1 MAISIEQQAER
12 ARARLMGSA
21 EVTRRTTEACLDS
34 IVEAAEM
41 MATSFRGGGKLLL
54 CGNGGSA
61 ADCQHFAT
69 ELVSVMEKEFQR
81 PGLSAIALTTDT
93 SFLTAFS
100 NDFGYERV
108 FERQVRAHGRPGDV
122 LIGISTSGNSANVLR
137 AMEAAREMGLKS
149 IGLTGNGG
157 RLASAADVAI
167 SIPSS
172 DTQQIQ
178 EAHLAVEHILC
189 DLVECHLFD
198 KAESPGEAS

>member
-1 MAISIEQQAER
+1 MAISIEQQADR
-12 ARARLMGSA
+12 ARSHLMVSA
-21 EVTRRTTEACLDS
+21 EVTKQTADLCTES
-34 IVEAAEM
+34 ITAAAEM
-41 MATSFRGGGKLLL
+41 MATSFRAGGKLLL

-61 ADCQHFAT
+61 ADCQHLAT
-69 ELVSVMEKEFQR
+69 EFVSMMEKDFQR
-81 PGLSAIALTTDT
+81 PALPAIALTTDT

-108 FERQVRAHGRPGDV
+108 FERQVQAHGKPGDV
-122 LIGISTSGNSANVLR
+122 LIGISTSGNSPSVLC
-137 AMEAAREMGLKS
+137 AVEAAHGLGMKA

-157 RLASAADVAI
+157 RLASIADVTI

-178 EAHLAVEHILC
+178 ETHLIVEHILC

-198 KAESPGEAS
+198 KAERKET

>member
-41 MATSFRGGGKLLL
+41 MATSFRAGGKLLL

-137 AMEAAREMGLKS
+137 AMEAAREMGMKS

-198 KAESPGEAS
+198 KAKSPGEAS

>member
-1 MAISIEQQAER
+1 MALSIEQQAER
-12 ARARLMGSA
+12 TRSHLMVSA
-21 EVTRRTTEACLDS
+21 EVTKQTAEVCLES
-34 IVEAAEM
+34 IAAAAEM
-41 MATSFRGGGKLLL
+41 MATSFRAGGKLLL

-61 ADCQHFAT
+61 ADCQHLAT
-69 ELVSVMEKEFQR
+69 ELVSIMEKEFQR
-81 PGLSAIALTTDT
+81 PALSAIALTTDT

-108 FERQVRAHGRPGDV
+108 FERQVQAHGKPGDV
-122 LIGISTSGNSANVLR
+122 LIGISTSGNSPNVLC
-137 AMEAAREMGLKS
+137 AIEAAHGLGMKT

-157 RLASAADVAI
+157 RLASVADVAI

-178 EAHLAVEHILC
+178 ETHLAVEHILC

-198 KAESPGEAS
+198 KAERPGT

>member
-1 MAISIEQQAER
+1 MAISIEQQADR
-12 ARARLMGSA
+12 ARSHLMVSA
-21 EVTRRTTEACLDS
+21 EVTRQTAEVCLES
-34 IVEAAEM
+34 IAAAAEM
-41 MATSFRGGGKLLL
+41 MATSFRAGGKLLL

-69 ELVSVMEKEFQR
+69 ELVSRLSKDLDR
-81 PGLSAIALTTDT
+81 PGLPAIALTTDT

-122 LIGISTSGNSANVLR
+122 LIGISTSGNSPNVLC
-137 AMEAAREMGLKS
+137 AVEAAQGLGMKT

-157 RLASAADVAI
+157 RLASVADLAI

-178 EAHLAVEHILC
+178 ETHLAVEHILC

-198 KAESPGEAS
+198 KAKPQET

>member
-1 MAISIEQQAER
+1 MAISIEQQADR
-12 ARARLMGSA
+12 ARSHLMVSA
-21 EVTRRTTEACLDS
+21 EVTRQTAEVCLES
-34 IVEAAEM
+34 IAAAAEM
-41 MATSFRGGGKLLL
+41 MATSFRAGGKLLL

-61 ADCQHFAT
+61 ADCQHLAA
-69 ELVSVMEKEFQR
+69 ELVSIMEKEFQR
-81 PGLSAIALTTDT
+81 PAIPAIALTTDT

-108 FERQVRAHGRPGDV
+108 FERQVQAHGKPGDV
-122 LIGISTSGNSANVLR
+122 LIGISTSGNSPNVLC
-137 AMEAAREMGLKS
+137 AVEAAQGLGMKT

-157 RLASAADVAI
+157 RLASVADLAI

-178 EAHLAVEHILC
+178 ETHLAVEHILC

-198 KAESPGEAS
+198 KAKPQET

>member
-1 MAISIEQQAER
+1 MALSIEQQAER
-12 ARARLMGSA
+12 TRSHLMVSA
-21 EVTRRTTEACLDS
+21 EVTKQTAEVCLES
-34 IVEAAEM
+34 IAAAAEM
-41 MATSFRGGGKLLL
+41 MATSFRAGGKLLL

-61 ADCQHFAT
+61 ADCQHLAT
-69 ELVSVMEKEFQR
+69 ELVSIMEKEFQR
-81 PGLSAIALTTDT
+81 PALSAIALTTDT

-108 FERQVRAHGRPGDV
+108 FERQVQAHGKPGDV
-122 LIGISTSGNSANVLR
+122 LIGISTSGNSRNVLC
-137 AMEAAREMGLKS
+137 AMEAAHSLGMKT

-157 RLASAADVAI
+157 RLASVANVTI

-178 EAHLAVEHILC
+178 ETHLAVEHILC

-198 KAESPGEAS
+198 KPERPGT